1 MLIATVDQ
9 VGPNSFNVVDYNL
22 YDWLMEFWSQIYKDT
37 GDSGLCWHLPK
48 KTKNLCGAHLWV
60 RNPSHHSCLISLQT
74 LHILI
79 KHKIEFFKFHKSK
92 GENFKCE
99 KNRILM
105 YKN

>member
-48 KTKNLCGAHLWV
+48 KKKKIVWGPPLGKKPLTSQLLNFTS
-60 RNPSHHSCLISLQT
+60 NPAYFNKTQD
-74 LHILI
+74 
-79 KHKIEFFKFHKSK
+79 
-92 GENFKCE
+92 
-99 KNRILM
+99 
-105 YKN
+105 